1 MRSRI
6 FCLIDN
12 NKSEEEKETIRE
24 NFEDLTEGE
33 LYEQMQCY
41 GADYVNED
49 TDLKNDCDW
58 LKECKCCNVYE
69 KDGKYYV
76 EFDLNTIKKRL
87 AEKIEQ
93 IKARVDELSLDS
105 ISAYLL
111 YEIQTL
117 VEEKHGFWFLVDER
131 WSDYTLDNLLTNIY
145 IDYRDNRDYK
155 LPLVYEIARTFDYHF

>member
-1 MRSRI
+1 MHSRI

-24 NFEDLTEGE
+24 NFEDLTEGD

-76 EFDLNTIKKRL
+76 EFNLEAVKKAVMERI
-87 AEKIEQ
+87 EKIKE
-93 IKARVDELSLDS
+93 KADELSIDN
-105 ISAYLL
+105 ISSYTLYDLKSLL
-111 YEIQTL
+111 GD
-117 VEEKHGFWFLVDER
+117 KGGFWLLVDDR
-131 WSDYTLDNLLTNIY
+131 WSDYMIDDFLTELY
-145 IDYRDNRDYK
+145 ADYRDDREYK
-155 LPLVYEIARTFDYHF
+155 LSLVYEIVRTFDYHF